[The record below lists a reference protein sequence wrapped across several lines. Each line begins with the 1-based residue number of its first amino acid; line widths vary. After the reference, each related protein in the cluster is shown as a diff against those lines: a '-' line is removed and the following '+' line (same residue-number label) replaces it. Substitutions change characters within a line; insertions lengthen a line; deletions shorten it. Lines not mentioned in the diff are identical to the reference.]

1 MDPSSDDKLS
11 FIILLSPHFYD
22 AVGVRRIMNLLL
34 RMTTDPIIGDV
45 KSLLGSTMVALL
57 DIIPAED
64 WDQEVRL
71 IGIDL
76 VMPARCLF
84 VGTGDTL
91 LTTDFFVLSVI
102 DFARIFLAHLERLC
116 PLYCFYCV
124 SSHRFR

>member
-1 MDPSSDDKLS
+1 
-11 FIILLSPHFYD
+11 
-22 AVGVRRIMNLLL
+22 MNLLL

-64 WDQEVRL
+64 WDQEVGL

-76 VMPARCLF
+76 VMLARRLF

-102 DFARIFLAHLERLC
+102 DFARIFLAHLEHLY
-116 PLYCFYCV
+116 PLYCFCCV
-124 SSHRFR
+124 SSHRFP